1 MPLEDALTL
10 ITRKFDKY
18 VITKK
23 ERLASSSALTHP
35 AGRAFNPPGPNVVY
49 LLNLLVDGRFLTL
62 AELDLVLDYVSE
74 RRDCLLKSEGLSARG
89 YWFFWPPHLK
99 YLKVLLFN
107 HNLSLI
113 VNRMEFILVIAY

>member
-23 ERLASSSALTHP
+23 ERLASSSACTHP
-35 AGRAFNPPGPNVVY
+35 AGRTYNPPGPNVVY

-62 AELDLVLDYVSE
+62 PELDLILEYVTE
-74 RRDCLLKSEGLSARG
+74 RRDSLLNSQGLSARG
-89 YWFFWPPHLK
+89 FWFFWPPIEKL
-99 YLKVLLFN
+99 
-107 HNLSLI
+107 
-113 VNRMEFILVIAY
+113 EGQFI